1 MFLCVLSG
9 IGQNVQNEVL
19 VERSI
24 FADFAS

>member
-19 VERSI
+19 VERSF

>member
-9 IGQNVQNEVL
+9 IAQNVQNEVL

-24 FADFAS
+24 FADFVS

>member
-24 FADFAS
+24 FPDFVS